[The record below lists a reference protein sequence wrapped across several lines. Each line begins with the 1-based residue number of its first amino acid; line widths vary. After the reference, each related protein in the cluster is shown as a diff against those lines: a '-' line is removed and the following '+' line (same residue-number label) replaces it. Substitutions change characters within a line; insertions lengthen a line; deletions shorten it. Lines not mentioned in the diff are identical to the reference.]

1 MSVKGIDVML
11 LAYLRGEGCGPLS
24 GQVGNPYSQASP
36 AANIVKTT
44 VLRSLFTA
52 FSFWIVKS

>member
-1 MSVKGIDVML
+1 LKVAVHCPVKSAAHAV
-11 LAYLRGEGCGPLS
+11 R
-24 GQVGNPYSQASP
+24 ASP

-52 FSFWIVKS
+52 FPFSIVES